1 MSARRSLGPAVIW
14 LMLVAGAAPAQAQ
27 DRAIREI
34 GPEADFCAAI
44 NGLDPGAELVLR
56 PGEYPGGC
64 TVRQGGLPGMPTLIR
79 AKDMENPPRILGAE
93 RHSNIFTLRA
103 DHLTFRG
110 LDLGPSRW
118 NEDGF
123 RIHSRGGITIERCR
137 FTGLGGIAV
146 VATHSSVH
154 GLVVRGNVITGS
166 EATGMYFGC
175 HEGNACV
182 ISGLVVE
189 ENQINGVRARD
200 PEIGYGLQVKLNS
213 VGVIR
218 GNVIVD
224 TKGPGIMVYG
234 SRMPDRVSVVER
246 NVVMGSLRSSGIVV
260 GGGPVI
266 VRNNVVI
273 GNHEAGIGLEDYGRR
288 GLLRGVVVVHNTVY
302 GNPGG
307 GIAVPQHG
315 LREAVVI
322 NNAAHAPVGAEP
334 FPLPNGT
341 VRAAGNVNC
350 AMALCFENP
359 QAYDF
364 SPAPGSPLPHG
375 GIAAVEGWMPTVDL
389 FGAPRPGVPTAGAIE
404 GPSGPLPLPAR
415 P

>member
-1 MSARRSLGPAVIW
+1 MAGYPGMPAVI
-14 LMLVAGAAPAQAQ
+14 
-27 DRAIREI
+27 RRE
-34 GPEADFCAAI
+34 G
-44 NGLDPGAELVLR
+44 
-56 PGEYPGGC
+56 PGESAP
-64 TVRQGGLPGMPTLIR
+64 
-79 AKDMENPPRILGAE
+79 ILGAE

-137 FTGLGGIAV
+137 LHGLGGIAV
-146 VATHSSVH
+146 VATHNSVH

-234 SRMPDRVSVVER
+234 SRMPDRVIGGRAQRGDGIAPLLRHRGRRRSGDR
-246 NVVMGSLRSSGIVV
+246 AQQRGDRQSRGGHRARGLWPAWAAARGHRRPQYRLRQPLPAASRCPSMG
-260 GGGPVI
+260 
-266 VRNNVVI
+266 
-273 GNHEAGIGLEDYGRR
+273 YGRR
-288 GLLRGVVVVHNTVY
+288 
-302 GNPGG
+302 
-307 GIAVPQHG
+307 
-315 LREAVVI
+315 
-322 NNAAHAPVGAEP
+322 
-334 FPLPNGT
+334 
-341 VRAAGNVNC
+341 
-350 AMALCFENP
+350 
-359 QAYDF
+359 
-364 SPAPGSPLPHG
+364 
-375 GIAAVEGWMPTVDL
+375 W
-389 FGAPRPGVPTAGAIE
+389 
-404 GPSGPLPLPAR
+404 
-415 P
+415 

>member
-1 MSARRSLGPAVIW
+1 MKASRLGGVMMT
-14 LMLVAGAAPAQAQ
+14 LLVLTAPGLDAQPFSE
-27 DRAIREI
+27 RHEI
-34 GPEADFCAAI
+34 GPDSDLCAAI
-44 NGLDPGAELVLR
+44 NDLKPGSELILR

-64 TVRQGGLPGMPTLIR
+64 TVRQGGLPSAPTVIR
-79 AKDMENPPRILGAE
+79 AKDMGNPPRIVGAE

-123 RIHSRGGITIERCR
+123 RIHSRAGITIERCR

-146 VATHSSVH
+146 AATHSSVE
-154 GLVVRGNVITGS
+154 GLVVRGNVISGS
-166 EATGMYFGC
+166 ESTGMYFGC
-175 HEGNACV
+175 HDGNGCA

-189 ENQINGVRARD
+189 GNHINGVRARD

-218 GNVIVD
+218 DNVIVD

-234 SRMPDRVSVVER
+234 ARMPDRVSVVER

-273 GNHEAGIGLEDYGRR
+273 GNREAGIGLEDYGRR
-288 GLLRGVVVVHNTVY
+288 GLLRGVILVHNTAY
-302 GNPGG
+302 GNLGG
-307 GIAVPQHG
+307 GIVMPEHG
-315 LREAVVI
+315 LRETVVV
-322 NNAAHAPVGAEP
+322 NNAVHAPLGTEP
-334 FPLPNGT
+334 FPPPGGS
-341 VRAAGNVNC
+341 VRSAGNVSC
-350 AMALCFENP
+350 VWALCFENP
-359 QAYDF
+359 QGYDF
-364 SPAPGSPLPHG
+364 SPAPGSPLPQG
-375 GIAAVEGWMPTVDL
+375 GIAAVEAWMPTVDL
-389 FGAPRPGVPTAGAIE
+389 FGAPRRGLPTAGAIE
-404 GPSGPLPLPAR
+404 GPKGPLPLPLR

>member
-1 MSARRSLGPAVIW
+1 
-14 LMLVAGAAPAQAQ
+14 MLVALAAHAQAQ
-27 DRAIREI
+27 AREIREI
-34 GPEADFCAAI
+34 GPEADLCATI
-44 NGLDPGAELVLR
+44 NSLEPGGELVLR

-79 AKDMENPPRILGAE
+79 AKDMENRPRILGAE

-166 EATGMYFGC
+166 ESTGMYFGC
-175 HEGNACV
+175 HDGDACA

-189 ENQINGVRARD
+189 GNQINGVRARD
-200 PEIGYGLQVKLNS
+200 PEVGYGLQVKLNS

-218 GNVIVD
+218 DNVIVD

-234 SRMPDRVSVVER
+234 SRMPDRVSLVER

-273 GNHEAGIGLEDYGRR
+273 GNREAGIGLEDYGRR
-288 GLLRGVVVVHNTVY
+288 GLLRGVIVVHNTAY
-302 GNPGG
+302 GNPAG
-307 GIAVPQHG
+307 GITVPEHG

-322 NNAAHAPVGAEP
+322 NNAAHAPLGAEP
-334 FPLPNGT
+334 FPPPNGT

-350 AMALCFENP
+350 TMALCFENP
-359 QAYDF
+359 QIYDF

-375 GIAAVEGWMPTVDL
+375 GITAVETWMPTADL
-389 FGAPRPGVPTAGAIE
+389 FGAPRPSLPTAGAIE
-404 GPSGPLPLPAR
+404 GSNGPLPLPIR